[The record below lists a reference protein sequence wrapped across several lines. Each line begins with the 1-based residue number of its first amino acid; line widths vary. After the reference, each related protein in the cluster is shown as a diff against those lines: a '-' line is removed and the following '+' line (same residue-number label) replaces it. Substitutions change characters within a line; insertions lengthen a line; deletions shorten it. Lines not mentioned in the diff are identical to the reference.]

1 MHVLKE
7 SLLSGKHYQK
17 RCAKL
22 KTSDLHKK
30 DSPKRVRFAW
40 VTVSSSRYAK
50 LREGEEIEDISYL
63 RAKNILEMSGHQ
75 LTRYILVPD
84 HPRFLLS
91 ALDALLDAQDVDI
104 IIYSGGT
111 GPTPDDVTVQTIRP
125 LFDKE
130 VEGFGDV
137 FRTVSL
143 KDAGSSS
150 FLSNATAGIV
160 SGKVIFL
167 IPGSPGAVETALKE
181 LICPEA
187 GHIISLARRGL

>member
-1 MHVLKE
+1 MNT
-7 SLLSGKHYQK
+7 G
-17 RCAKL
+17 
-22 KTSDLHKK
+22 DLHRREG
-30 DSPKRVRFAW
+30 PRNIRFAW
-40 VTVSSSRYAK
+40 VTVSSSRYFK
-50 LREGEEIEDISYL
+50 LKKGEDVEDASYSVA
-63 RAKNILEMSGHQ
+63 RHIIQSSGYK

-84 HPRFLLS
+84 NPRLLLS
-91 ALDALLDAQDVDI
+91 ALDALLDSQDVDI
-104 IIYSGGT
+104 IVFSGGT
-111 GPTPDDVTVQTIRP
+111 GPTPDDLTVQTIRP

-160 SGKVIFL
+160 SGKVVFL
-167 IPGSPGAVETALKE
+167 IPGSPGAVETALRE

-187 GHIISLARRGL
+187 GHIIGLARRGL